1 MGDAERV
8 RALRERI
15 GLSSDEVAARIGLTT
30 MGYFDLEFHDDEL
43 STVPSLAEVKR
54 LAEVFD
60 VPTAALF
67 VDDPAT
73 LPERRLSYPELV
85 DRVRVATARPDAREA
100 LEDEI
105 GWYLDG
111 FLESEA
117 RALADYPVEFLQ
129 ALCDRLG
136 VNWLEALP

>member
-1 MGDAERV
+1 MEDAERV
-8 RALRERI
+8 RTLRERT
-15 GLSSDEVAARIGLTT
+15 GLSSDEVAARVGLTR

-43 STVPSLAEVKR
+43 STVPSLAEIKR

-67 VDDPAT
+67 TDDPAA
-73 LPERRLSYPELV
+73 LPQRRLSYPELV
-85 DRVRVATARPDAREA
+85 DRVNATIAASGQKDA
-100 LEDEI
+100 LEDQI

-117 RALADYPVEFLQ
+117 RALDEYPVEFLQ

-136 VNWLEALP
+136 VNWIEALP